1 MSLSINDAQV
11 FSAALK
17 RARKKKHLTQAQCA
31 ELLDHSVSFQKDLER
46 CRCSPSIENFYHICR
61 TLDISAD
68 DCIFQDSHDRTG
80 YTYQALLRLLPLCDE
95 KSLAALV
102 AAAAVLAGA
111 APDDVPQ
118 GQTRN
123 AHSRQ
128 S

>member
-1 MSLSINDAQV
+1 MSLSINDAQI

-68 DCIFQDSHDRTG
+68 DRTG
-80 YTYQALLRLLPLCDE
+80 STYQELLRLLTLCDE
-95 KSLAALV
+95 RSLSVLVATAAAL
-102 AAAAVLAGA
+102 AEGNPHA
-111 APDDVPQ
+111 APSVLEARL
-118 GQTRN
+118 T
-123 AHSRQ
+123 
-128 S
+128 